1 MQKPTS
7 SKSSSKS
14 STTSKPARPHLP
26 DPATEGPYRPFTT
39 DPKWNE
45 AWWWLGVPVL
55 VLLLPPVTI
64 FCSIFVVLRRHRGES
79 GKE

>member
-55 VLLLPPVTI
+55 VLARADRGLPDRSALV
-64 FCSIFVVLRRHRGES
+64 HRLDHP
-79 GKE
+79 